1 MTMTQASV
9 KESGTEIAPAIM
21 LRLTGELET
30 ALRSHEERLL
40 LALEPDDIS
49 MAVHRR
55 SQKARDEVLAALS
68 RVVSGTYGFCQSC
81 QLPISED
88 RLMAIPH
95 AARCANCAHRVGN
108 DD

>member
-1 MTMTQASV
+1 MTMPQASV
-9 KESGTEIAPAIM
+9 RESGTELAHATM
-21 LRLTGELET
+21 LQLTAELET

-40 LALEPDDIS
+40 LDFEPDDIS
-49 MAVHRR
+49 MAVHGR

-68 RVVSGTYGFCQSC
+68 RVVSGSYGFCQTC

-95 AARCANCAHRVGN
+95 AAQCANCAHRVGN
-108 DD
+108 DH